1 MKLAVIS
8 VTNQG
13 AKLANQL
20 ADQLRL
26 VGHQIE
32 LFAKEGRNPL
42 GHASYDSLSTLI
54 SKSFSRYEGFIFI
67 MATGIVVRVIAPYIQ
82 DKRIDP
88 AVVVMDEQGQYAI
101 SLLAGH
107 IGGANELCEMI
118 GHRIGAIPVITT
130 ATDVGKKPA
139 ADVLA
144 VKLNRDIQPFS
155 ALKQINGAIVHG
167 DQVRFFID
175 KRIPNQEFYTQTAEK
190 LGIRL
195 DTIEDVTTARYDAAV
210 LVTDETLAVNKPHLY
225 LRSIPLAVGIGCR
238 RDTPVAD
245 ILAAVTAAC
254 QSIGSTTSHIAM
266 IGSTVVKQDEVGLLA
281 LIEQLAVPSHF
292 FSNEELQQ
300 CIDEYQLDVSSFVQ
314 KQIGVGNVCAAAAI
328 LMGQT
333 NKLLLPKTKYKNVTV
348 AIAPVKSQSLESDQA
363 V

>member
-13 AKLANQL
+13 AELANHL
-20 ADQLRL
+20 AEQLRTAN
-26 VGHQIE
+26 HQVEI
-32 LFAKEGRNPL
+32 FAKKGRNPL
-42 GHASYDSLSTLI
+42 GHKPYELLSTLVLEN
-54 SKSFSRYEGFIFI
+54 FSRYEGFVFI
-67 MATGIVVRVIAPYIQ
+67 MAAGIVVRVIAPYIQ

-107 IGGANELCEMI
+107 IGGANELSELI
-118 GHRIGAIPVITT
+118 GQVIGATPVITT

-144 VKLNRDIQPFS
+144 VKLHRTVQPFL
-155 ALKQINGAIVHG
+155 ALKKINGAIVHG
-167 DQVRFFID
+167 DQVVFFID
-175 KRIPNQEFYTQTAEK
+175 ETLTNQDFYRETAKK
-190 LGIRL
+190 LGIVL
-195 DTIEDVTTARYDAAV
+195 HEIKEIPTIHYDAAV
-210 LVTDETLAVNKPHLY
+210 LIADDILQVNKPHIY

-238 RDTPVAD
+238 RGTPDSD
-245 ILAAVTAAC
+245 ILAAVAEAC
-254 QSIGSTTSHIAM
+254 FTIGAKIEQIAM

-281 LIEQLAVPSHF
+281 VIEQLKVPSRF
-292 FSNEELQQ
+292 FTNEELQK
-300 CIDEYQLDVSSFVQ
+300 CIDEYQLEVSSFVQ

-328 LMGQT
+328 LTGQT

-348 AIAPVKSQSLESDQA
+348 AIAPVKSQLLE
-363 V
+363 